1 MRHLKRNNKLG
12 RKSEH
17 RNALIANLAC
27 SLIKHSRVTTTLAK
41 AKALRPVAEKLVTL
55 GKLGNIATAGTGVDA
70 IPAIVSKESAA
81 KNVHYRRLASAKLR
95 QQARSFFRGSKTNP
109 GKTVR
114 EQWKS
119 NEDVVHI
126 LFDRIAPVFA
136 ERVGGYTRIVRL
148 GSRRGDVASMAII
161 EWVSSVPAV

>member
-27 SLIKHSRVTTTLAK
+27 SLIKHSRVTTTIAK

-55 GKLGNIATAGTGVDA
+55 GKLGNAAVTAAGKAETPG
-70 IPAIVSKESAA
+70 PVSKDAA
-81 KNVHYRRLASAKLR
+81 GRNVHYRRLAAAKLR
-95 QQARSFFRGSKTNP
+95 QQARSFFKGSKAKP
-109 GKTVR
+109 GKILR
-114 EQWKS
+114 EEWKS
-119 NEDVVHI
+119 SEDVVHI

-136 ERVGGYTRIVRL
+136 DRTGGYTRIVRV
-148 GSRRGDVASMAII
+148 GSRKGDVADMAII
-161 EWVSSVPAV
+161 EWVSSVSSV